1 LFASDYTDKSG
12 CKEKNPP
19 SKLAGIRLY
28 PGNPCPAF
36 SPTSKSMNLTHL
48 THIAPEYIRSIAP
61 YQPGKPISD
70 VARELGMSEA
80 DIIKLASN
88 ENPLGPSPKAL
99 EAIKKALNYLALYP
113 DGGGFALKDVICR
126 KFGVR
131 PEQVILGNGSND
143 ILELAARTFLTAG
156 TSAVFSQH
164 AFMVY
169 PLATQAVGATGIE
182 VAAKDF
188 GNDLNSMLAAIRI
201 DTRMI
206 FLANPNNPTGTFVTA
221 EALHAFLKRVPAN
234 VLVVLDE
241 AYTEYLDAKLAY
253 NSVPWLKEFPN
264 LIVSRT
270 LSKAYGLAGLRVGF
284 GLAGEGLIALMN
296 RVRQP
301 LNVNHLAMVAA
312 TAALDDDEF
321 IERSRKVNADG
332 IAYLGAELS
341 RRGIAVIPPYGNFIT
356 FKIGHDELDAN
367 AVFHALLKQGVIVRP
382 IAGYGMPDWLRVTI
396 GTRAQNER
404 FLAALD
410 HAMRK
415 AA

>member
-1 LFASDYTDKSG
+1 
-12 CKEKNPP
+12 
-19 SKLAGIRLY
+19 
-28 PGNPCPAF
+28 
-36 SPTSKSMNLTHL
+36 MNLTDL
-48 THIAPEYIRSIAP
+48 APEYIRSIAP

-70 VARELGMSEA
+70 VARELGMEEA

-88 ENPLGPSPKAL
+88 ENPLGPSPKAI
-99 EAIKKALNYLALYP
+99 EAIKKALNDLALYP
-113 DGGGFALKDVICR
+113 DGSGFALKEVICR

-131 PEQVILGNGSND
+131 PEQIILGNGSND
-143 ILELAARTFLTAG
+143 VLELAARTFLAPG
-156 TSAVFSQH
+156 TSAVYSQH
-164 AFMVY
+164 AFAVY

-182 VAAKDF
+182 VAAMEF
-188 GNDLNSMLAAIRI
+188 GNDLDAMLAAIRT
-201 DTRMI
+201 DTRI
-206 FLANPNNPTGTFVTA
+206 VFLANPNNPTGTFVVA
-221 EALHAFLKRVPAN
+221 DKLHAFLKRVPAN

-241 AYTEYLDAKLAY
+241 AYTEYLDATLAY

-264 LIVSRT
+264 LIISRT

-284 GLAGEGLIALMN
+284 GLANENLIALMN

-301 LNVNHLAMVAA
+301 FNVNHLAMVAA

-321 IERSRKVNADG
+321 IARSRQVNSDG

-356 FKIGHDELDAN
+356 FRVGSGEVDTNAN

-396 GTRAQNER
+396 GTRAQNDR
-404 FLAALD
+404 FLTALD
-410 HAMRK
+410 QATRK